1 MKLIKIPVAMVV
13 FVFRTV
19 GVVFCLLLIELSSS
33 RLISWL
39 KGKRTVKSNL
49 VKLDIDVI
57 DLPEVGRKLQN
68 SFK

>member
-1 MKLIKIPVAMVV
+1 MKLIKIPVALVV

-19 GVVFCLLLIELSSS
+19 GVVFCLLLIELTSS
-33 RLISWL
+33 RIATWL
-39 KGKRTVKSNL
+39 KGKRTIKSNH